1 MSEIYLSLKY
11 IYHYITHFNTYVVFS
26 VAGMY
31 QIFFWSF
38 FHWWRLVSWVNYI
51 ALKMF

>member
-1 MSEIYLSLKY
+1 MKLKY

-31 QIFFWSF
+31 QIFSDLFSADGDSY
-38 FHWWRLVSWVNYI
+38 RE
-51 ALKMF
+51 